1 MKLIRGSNDLGIHRS
16 TPPLQSNIGGASQ
29 FVLQVRLEH
38 GVSAFSHIS
47 ELKAAKGAP
56 NNSPTEP
63 YNPAAYQPSMP
74 SQYST
79 AFVPQHSQASMQPVV
94 DTDRTRQILELPF
107 CITRFFSTRLQ
118 TTLHL
123 RCRSLFFNLSFRI
136 AVVSGIWKEGNFL
149 FE

>member
-1 MKLIRGSNDLGIHRS
+1 MRGSNDLGIHRS

-38 GVSAFSHIS
+38 GASAFFHIS
-47 ELKAAKGAP
+47 ALKAAKGAP

-94 DTDRTRQILELPF
+94 DTDRTRQILEVNF
-107 CITRFFSTRLQ
+107 CVTRFFPPVCPLQ

-123 RCRSLFFNLSFRI
+123 RCRSLFYNEFQDCRREWDLERR
-136 AVVSGIWKEGNFL
+136 
-149 FE
+149 